1 VLAATSAQLT
11 QIGAAL
17 GAVGAAFIAAGAFG
31 FLRGWQNE
39 VSRRRERTATLIGAL
54 AICAAFLVQLF
65 AISR

>member
-1 VLAATSAQLT
+1 VLAATSTQFT

-17 GAVGAAFIAAGAFG
+17 GAVGAALIAAGAFG
-31 FLRGWQNE
+31 FLRGSQDE

-65 AISR
+65 SR